1 MPVGFSG
8 TTPGIKDWKYG
19 KGSHSEWRRASGG
32 DQAAGAQC
40 RPEHLRE
47 RGRHL
52 GEVHPLSRRRARR
65 NAQGRHSLAQ
75 GSAGDHIRRAGRR
88 ICVRLFLH
96 GDGFRVQPGD
106 FPDPAQVGWRAI
118 MVDPHVQEAQIEN
131 RMADEVEQTGEPQPE
146 RNERFKWYILH
157 AYSGFERKV
166 RESIQSRVQAFGL
179 TDRVGRVMIP
189 TEPVTEIVN
198 GKKRT
203 VERVFL
209 PGYVLVEMDLDNN
222 LWHVLKDTP
231 KVTGFLGTGDKP
243 VALSEEE
250 VSSILFRSETAKE
263 KPRLKIKFEKN
274 ESVRITD
281 GPFANFNGVVD
292 EINEDRE
299 TMKVMVTIFGRST
312 PVELEFGKVEKIE

>member
-1 MPVGFSG
+1 MAEELEHV
-8 TTPGIKDWKYG
+8 
-19 KGSHSEWRRASGG
+19 E
-32 DQAAGAQC
+32 QAAEQADPGAQA
-40 RPEHLRE
+40 
-47 RGRHL
+47 
-52 GEVHPLSRRRARR
+52 V
-65 NAQGRHSLAQ
+65 
-75 GSAGDHIRRAGRR
+75 
-88 ICVRLFLH
+88 
-96 GDGFRVQPGD
+96 
-106 FPDPAQVGWRAI
+106 
-118 MVDPHVQEAQIEN
+118 
-131 RMADEVEQTGEPQPE
+131 PE
-146 RNERFKWYILH
+146 RNERFRWYILH

-179 TDRVGRVMIP
+179 GDRVGRVMIP

-209 PGYVLVEMDLDNN
+209 PGYVLVEMELDNN

-250 VSSILFRSETAKE
+250 VSGILFRTETSKD

-274 ESVRITD
+274 EQVRITD

-299 TMKVMVTIFGRST
+299 TMKIMVTIFGRST